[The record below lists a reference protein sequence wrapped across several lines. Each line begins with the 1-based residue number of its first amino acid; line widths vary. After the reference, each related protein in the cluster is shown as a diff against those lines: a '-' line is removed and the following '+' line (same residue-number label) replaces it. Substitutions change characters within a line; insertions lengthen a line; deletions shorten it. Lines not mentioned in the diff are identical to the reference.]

1 MTDITYR
8 LAQKRNIVTAL
19 PGPRS
24 AEMSAR
30 RQAAVAGGVSSSAP
44 VYAADADGGVI
55 VDIDGNSL
63 IDLGSGIAV
72 TSVGA
77 SHPGVA
83 AAVAQQAA
91 RFTHTCFMITPY
103 EGYVELAERLNAM
116 TPGDHEKRTAFFNS
130 GSEAVENAVKVA
142 RLATGRQ
149 AVVAF
154 DHAYHGRTNMTMALT
169 AKAMPYKTQFGP
181 FAPEIYRMPASYPY
195 RDGLTG
201 EAAAKAAISRIE
213 TQIGAASLA
222 AVIIEPV
229 QGEGGFIVP
238 APGFLATIVDWC
250 KANGVVFIAD
260 EVQTG
265 FARTGSWFAS
275 DHEGIVPDIITMA
288 KGIAGGMPLAAITGR
303 ADLLDAVHPG
313 GLGGTYGGNPVA
325 CAAALATLDAMAD
338 MDLPARARAIEA
350 SVLPKLQA
358 LTDTGVIGDV
368 RGRGGMLAVEIVKPG
383 TSDPDP
389 VLTKAIA
396 AEAFKRGVILLTCGS
411 YGNIIR
417 LLPPLVISD
426 ELLDEGIAVLSDIV
440 REMAAAR

>member
-24 AEMSAR
+24 AEMAAR

-181 FAPEIYRMPASYPY
+181 FAPEIYRIDRKS
-195 RDGLTG
+195 
-201 EAAAKAAISRIE
+201 
-213 TQIGAASLA
+213 
-222 AVIIEPV
+222 
-229 QGEGGFIVP
+229 
-238 APGFLATIVDWC
+238 
-250 KANGVVFIAD
+250 VV
-260 EVQTG
+260 
-265 FARTGSWFAS
+265 
-275 DHEGIVPDIITMA
+275 
-288 KGIAGGMPLAAITGR
+288 
-303 ADLLDAVHPG
+303 
-313 GLGGTYGGNPVA
+313 
-325 CAAALATLDAMAD
+325 
-338 MDLPARARAIEA
+338 
-350 SVLPKLQA
+350 
-358 LTDTGVIGDV
+358 
-368 RGRGGMLAVEIVKPG
+368 
-383 TSDPDP
+383 
-389 VLTKAIA
+389 
-396 AEAFKRGVILLTCGS
+396 
-411 YGNIIR
+411 
-417 LLPPLVISD
+417 
-426 ELLDEGIAVLSDIV
+426 
-440 REMAAAR
+440 

>member
-24 AEMSAR
+24 AEMAAR

-238 APGFLATIVDWC
+238 APGFLATLVDWC

-265 FARTGSWFAS
+265 FARTGAWFAS
-275 DHEGIVPDIITMA
+275 EHDSIVPDIMTMA

-325 CAAALATLDAMAD
+325 CAAALATLDAMAE

-358 LTDTGVIGDV
+358 LGDTGVIGDV
-368 RGRGGMLAVEIVKPG
+368 RGRGGMLAIEIVKPG
-383 TSDPDP
+383 TTEPDP

-396 AEAFKRGVILLTCGS
+396 AEAFKRGVIVLTCGS

-426 ELLDEGIAVLSDIV
+426 ELLDEGIAVLGDVV

>member
-24 AEMSAR
+24 AEVSAR

-238 APGFLATIVDWC
+238 APGFLATLVDWC

-265 FARTGSWFAS
+265 FARTGAWFAS
-275 DHEGIVPDIITMA
+275 EHDSIVPDIMTMA

-325 CAAALATLDAMAD
+325 CAAALATLDAMAE

-358 LTDTGVIGDV
+358 LGDTGVIGDV
-368 RGRGGMLAVEIVKPG
+368 RGRGGMLAIEIVKPG
-383 TSDPDP
+383 TTEPDP

-396 AEAFKRGVILLTCGS
+396 AEAFKRGVIVLTCGS

-426 ELLDEGIAVLSDIV
+426 ELLDEGIAVLGDVV

>member
-238 APGFLATIVDWC
+238 APGFLATVVDWC

-265 FARTGSWFAS
+265 FARTGAWFAS
-275 DHEGIVPDIITMA
+275 EHDGIVPDIMTMA

-325 CAAALATLDAMAD
+325 CAAALATLDAMAE

-358 LTDTGVIGDV
+358 LGDTGVIGDV
-368 RGRGGMLAVEIVKPG
+368 RGRGGMLAIEIVKPG
-383 TSDPDP
+383 TTEPDP
-389 VLTKAIA
+389 ALTKAIA
-396 AEAFKRGVILLTCGS
+396 AEAFKRGVIILTCGS

-426 ELLDEGIAVLSDIV
+426 ELLDEGIAVLGDVV

>member
-24 AEMSAR
+24 AEMAAR

-238 APGFLATIVDWC
+238 APGFLATLVDWC

-265 FARTGSWFAS
+265 FARTGAWFAS
-275 DHEGIVPDIITMA
+275 EHDGIVPDIMTMA

-325 CAAALATLDAMAD
+325 CAAALATLDAMAE

-358 LTDTGVIGDV
+358 LGDTGVIGDV
-368 RGRGGMLAVEIVKPG
+368 RGRGGMLAIEIVKPG
-383 TSDPDP
+383 TTEPDP

-396 AEAFKRGVILLTCGS
+396 AEAFKRGVIVLTCGS

-426 ELLDEGIAVLSDIV
+426 ELLDEGIAVLGDVV

>member
-30 RQAAVAGGVSSSAP
+30 RQASVAGGVSSSAP

-83 AAVAQQAA
+83 AAVAQQAS

-238 APGFLATIVDWC
+238 APGFLATLVDWC

-325 CAAALATLDAMAD
+325 CAAALATLDAMAA
-338 MDLPARARAIEA
+338 MDLPARARAFETA
-350 SVLPKLQA
+350 VVPKLQA

-368 RGRGGMLAVEIVKPG
+368 RGRGAMLAIEIVKPG
-383 TSDPDP
+383 TNEPDP

-426 ELLDEGIAVLSDIV
+426 ELLDEGIAVLADIV